1 MRPNLAVLAG
11 VTLAIAILAVYAFL
25 PPLAR
30 RVDDL
35 PPELRVEA
43 SEAEEVAL
51 PAEGEVVALDF
62 FFVETTQLPPNAELE
77 VRSPQLERVIESSA
91 PEDGQV
97 TVALDRPYLQDV
109 IEATQRPADAGE
121 RSEAANPGP
130 AGVFDV
136 ELWADGQRIARRTI
150 AVAGDAEGPLSP
162 RISWSLDAA
171 DAAYDPERLFEV
183 PVRVVAQVEQR
194 GRLVPHRLKETATLL
209 LRDVEGGFER
219 REIELPAGRL
229 MSDPV
234 MVPLRPKDRY
244 RLVAEPLDG
253 VGQPS
258 EPLEVTWASHGPDLA
273 LEVMPAEQD
282 RFASQAD
289 PARLRVFLSL
299 AGRRVRPPEG
309 AVLAATP
316 PRGVSLDP
324 TPPELDPRGVWT
336 TAAYAGGS
344 LAGARIDFA
353 DLEFGLQTA
362 AQVDFAYPT
371 WQLLWA
377 IVAGA
382 VGVVVARRRKLF
394 EDGRLAAALEILTS
408 MVAAGLL
415 YASLV
420 AGWLP
425 PLPGILAPLPAT
437 AVGLLGGYLGDA
449 VFRLLIKRLLPTV
462 EGVPTANG

>member
-1 MRPNLAVLAG
+1 MKSNLAVLAG

-30 RVDDL
+30 RADDL
-35 PPELRVEA
+35 PPELRVEV

-62 FFVETTQLPPNAELE
+62 FFMETAELPPDAELE
-77 VRSPQLERVIESSA
+77 VRSPQLERVLEGSA

-109 IEATQRPADAGE
+109 IDATQRRADAGE
-121 RSEAANPGP
+121 RPGAANQGP

-136 ELWADGQRIARRTI
+136 ELWSDGQRIASRTV
-150 AVAGDAEGPLSP
+150 AVAGEAEGPLSP
-162 RISWSLDAA
+162 RITWGLDAA

-183 PVRVVAQVEQR
+183 PVRVVAQVERR
-194 GRLVPHRLKETATLL
+194 GRLVPYRLEETATLL
-209 LRDVEGGFER
+209 LRDIEGGFER

-234 MVPLRPKDRY
+234 MVPLRPKDSY
-244 RLVAEPLDG
+244 RLVAEPTGG
-253 VGQPS
+253 VGEPS
-258 EPLEVTWASHGPDLA
+258 EPLEVTWASHGPNLA

-289 PARLRVFLSL
+289 PARLRVYLSL

-316 PRGVSLDP
+316 PRGVSLEP
-324 TPPELDPRGVWT
+324 TPPKLDSRGVWS

-362 AQVDFAYPT
+362 AQVDFTYPT

-377 IVAGA
+377 ILAGA
-382 VGVVVARRRKLF
+382 VGVLVARRRKLF
-394 EDGRLAAALEILTS
+394 EGGRVAAALETLTS

-425 PLPGILAPLPAT
+425 TLPGILAPLPAI

-449 VFRLLIKRLLPTV
+449 VFHLLIKRLLPTV
-462 EGVPTANG
+462 GGAPAGGG